1 MTETVTGTG
10 KTLTAASDAAA
21 AEAGAIRAA
30 LHGLGLDDLLS
41 AALLLLLCLAAAR
54 VLLRLLRKLLDRS
67 RLSENLRF
75 FLEKALRFTL
85 YFITVLIVADALGLP
100 VTSLL
105 AVFSLLGLALS
116 LSLQTLLGNLI
127 SGMVLLFTQP
137 FAVGDYIEI
146 HGMAGTVKQVDLFQ
160 TRLNSIDNKRV
171 SIPNSDV
178 LSSTITNYSAESARR
193 VDVAFP
199 ASYDSPGESVEA
211 AIRDCIASIDGIL
224 SDPAPEIVVTALRES
239 NCEYTARVWA
249 KPQDCVAVRDQLNSR
264 ILPYYRKHGVRL
276 SYPRVTLER

>member
-1 MTETVTGTG
+1 MPQTTMTVSA
-10 KTLTAASDAAA
+10 LPSAL
-21 AEAGAIRAA
+21 RAA
-30 LHGLGLDDLLS
+30 FAGLELSEVLS

-54 VLLRLLRKLLDRS
+54 LLLRFVRKLLSRS

-85 YFITVLIVADALGLP
+85 YFIIVLIVADALGLP

-127 SGMVLLFTQP
+127 SGVVLLFTQP
-137 FAVGDYIEI
+137 FAVGDYIELGGI
-146 HGMAGTVKQVDLFQ
+146 AGTVKQVDLFQ
-160 TRLNSIDNKRV
+160 THLNSIDNKRIT
-171 SIPNSDV
+171 IPNSDV

-193 VDVAFP
+193 VDVTFP
-199 ASYDSPGESVEA
+199 ASYDSPPDAVEA
-211 AIRDCIASIDGIL
+211 AIRDCIASVDGIL
-224 SDPAPEIVVTALRES
+224 ADPAPEIVVTALSAS

-249 KPQDCVAVRDQLNSR
+249 RPQDCVAVRDGLNSR
-264 ILPYYRKHGVRL
+264 ILSFYRKHGVCL

>member
-1 MTETVTGTG
+1 MTETMTETME
-10 KTLTAASDAAA
+10 TLTDTSDRAA
-21 AEAGAIRAA
+21 AEAAALKSA

-41 AALLLLLCLAAAR
+41 AALLGLVCLIAAR
-54 VLLRLLRKLLDRS
+54 VLLRLFRQLLSRS

-85 YFITVLIVADALGLP
+85 YFILILIVADSLGIP

-116 LSLQTLLGNLI
+116 LSLQSLLGNLI
-127 SGMVLLFTQP
+127 SGVVLLFTQP

-146 HGMAGTVKQVDLFQ
+146 HGVAGTVKQVDLFHTQ
-160 TRLNSIDNKRV
+160 LNSIDNKRV

-199 ASYDSPGESVEA
+199 ASYDSPDGSVDA
-211 AIRDCIASIDGIL
+211 AIRECIASIDLIL
-224 SDPAPEIVVTALRES
+224 AEPAPEIVVTALRES
-239 NCEYTARVWA
+239 NCEYTARVWV
-249 KPQDCVAVRDQLNSR
+249 KPQDCVAARDQLNSR
-264 ILPYYRKHGVRL
+264 ILHYYQKHGVRL

>member
-1 MTETVTGTG
+1 MTEAMTDTME
-10 KTLTAASDAAA
+10 TLTDTSDRA
-21 AEAGAIRAA
+21 AEAAALKTA

-41 AALLLLLCLAAAR
+41 AALLGLLCLIVAR
-54 VLLRLLRKLLDRS
+54 VLLRLFRQLLSRS

-85 YFITVLIVADALGLP
+85 YFITVLIVADSLGIP

-116 LSLQTLLGNLI
+116 LSLQSLLGNLI
-127 SGMVLLFTQP
+127 SGVVLLFTQP

-146 HGMAGTVKQVDLFQ
+146 HGVAGTVKQVDLFHTQ
-160 TRLNSIDNKRV
+160 LNSIDNKRV
-171 SIPNSDV
+171 SIPNSDA

-199 ASYDSPGESVEA
+199 ASYDSPAESVEA
-211 AIRDCIASIDGIL
+211 AIRECIGSVDSIL

-239 NCEYTARVWA
+239 NCEYTARVWV
-249 KPQDCVAVRDQLNSR
+249 KPQDCVAARDQLNSR
-264 ILPYYRKHGVRL
+264 ILHSYQKHGVRL

>member
-1 MTETVTGTG
+1 MTEAMTDTME
-10 KTLTAASDAAA
+10 TLTDTSDRA
-21 AEAGAIRAA
+21 AEAAALKTA

-41 AALLLLLCLAAAR
+41 AALLGLLCLIVAR
-54 VLLRLLRKLLDRS
+54 VLLRLFRQLLSRS

-85 YFITVLIVADALGLP
+85 YFILVLIVADSLGIP

-116 LSLQTLLGNLI
+116 LSLQSLLGNLI
-127 SGMVLLFTQP
+127 SGVVLLFTQP

-146 HGMAGTVKQVDLFQ
+146 HGVAGTVKQVDLFHTQ
-160 TRLNSIDNKRV
+160 LNSIDNKRV
-171 SIPNSDV
+171 SIPNSDA

-199 ASYDSPGESVEA
+199 ASYDSPAESVEA
-211 AIRDCIASIDGIL
+211 AIRECIGSVDGIL
-224 SDPAPEIVVTALRES
+224 ADPAPEIVVTALRES
-239 NCEYTARVWA
+239 NCEYTARVWV
-249 KPQDCVAVRDQLNSR
+249 KPQDCVAARDQLNSR
-264 ILPYYRKHGVRL
+264 ILHSYQKHGVRL

>member
-1 MTETVTGTG
+1 MTETVE
-10 KTLTAASDAAA
+10 TLTGASDAAA
-21 AEAGAIRAA
+21 EADAIRTA

-41 AALLLLLCLAAAR
+41 AALLGLVCLAAAR
-54 VLLRLLRKLLDRS
+54 VLLRLLRKLLSRS

-85 YFITVLIVADALGLP
+85 YFITILIVADALGLP

-146 HGMAGTVKQVDLFQ
+146 HGVAGTVKQVDLFQ
-160 TRLNSIDNKRV
+160 THLNSIDNKRV

-211 AIRDCIASIDGIL
+211 AIRECIASVDGIL
-224 SDPAPEIVVTALRES
+224 ADPTPEIVVTALRES

-264 ILPYYRKHGVRL
+264 ILSFYRKHGVRL
-276 SYPRVTLER
+276 SYPRITLER

>member
-1 MTETVTGTG
+1 MTEAMTDTME
-10 KTLTAASDAAA
+10 TLTDTSDRA
-21 AEAGAIRAA
+21 AEAAALKTA

-41 AALLLLLCLAAAR
+41 AALLGLLCLIVAR
-54 VLLRLLRKLLDRS
+54 VLLRLFRQLLSRS

-85 YFITVLIVADALGLP
+85 YFILVLIVADSLGIP

-116 LSLQTLLGNLI
+116 LSLQSLLGNLI
-127 SGMVLLFTQP
+127 SGVVLLFTQP

-146 HGMAGTVKQVDLFQ
+146 HGVAGTVKQVDLFHTQ
-160 TRLNSIDNKRV
+160 LNSIDNKRV

-199 ASYDSPGESVEA
+199 ASYDSPAESVEA
-211 AIRDCIASIDGIL
+211 AIRECIGSVDGIL
-224 SDPAPEIVVTALRES
+224 ADPAPEIVVTALRES
-239 NCEYTARVWA
+239 NCEYTARVWV
-249 KPQDCVAVRDQLNSR
+249 KPQDCVAARDQLNSR
-264 ILPYYRKHGVRL
+264 ILHSYQKHGVRL

>member
-1 MTETVTGTG
+1 MTETVV
-10 KTLTAASDAAA
+10 SSA
-21 AEAGAIRAA
+21 AEGGDA
-30 LHGLGLDDLLS
+30 LSSAVKVLGGLAWSDILS
-41 AALLLLLCLAAAR
+41 AGLLLLLCLAAAKL
-54 VLLRLLRKLLDRS
+54 LLRFVRQLLSRS

-116 LSLQTLLGNLI
+116 LSLQSLLGNLI
-127 SGMVLLFTQP
+127 SGVVLLFTQP

-146 HGMAGTVKQVDLFQ
+146 QSMAGTVKQVDLFQ
-160 TRLNSIDNKRV
+160 TQLNSIDNKRIY
-171 SIPNSDV
+171 IPNSDV
-178 LSSTITNYSAESARR
+178 LSSTITNYSVESARR

-199 ASYDSPGESVEA
+199 VSYDAAPEAAEA
-211 AIRDCIASIDGIL
+211 AIRDCIASVGLIL
-224 SDPAPEIVVTALRES
+224 SEPAPEIVVTALRES

-249 KPQDCVAVRDQLNSR
+249 RPQDCVAVRDALNSR
-264 ILPYYRKHGVRL
+264 ILHYYQKHGVRL